1 MHPIH
6 DVDAILLLA
15 TALSSKRRPAE
26 LVEIIAAT
34 ELIQGA
40 QGTIPSET
48 KLSDAFG
55 RLSRCGLLC
64 APESGFA
71 LTADAQAIMA
81 AQRRKAET
89 AELLFGIKA
98 SMAAYEVSAEHP
110 PIVLAAGQLAAA
122 IITQRSA
129 GEGAGKNLLVPK
141 PKPADTDNRQRPGQ
155 RQRKPMPARR
165 RKD

>member
-48 KLSDAFG
+48 KISDAFG

-64 APESGFA
+64 ATDGGFA

-98 SMAAYEVSAEHP
+98 AMAAYEVKAEHP

-122 IITQRSA
+122 IATQRSA

-141 PKPADTDNRQRPGQ
+141 PKSADADKQRPGQ
-155 RQRKPMPARR
+155 RHRKPMPARR

>member
-48 KLSDAFG
+48 KISDAFG

-64 APESGFA
+64 ATEGGFA
-71 LTADAQAIMA
+71 LTPDAQAIMA

-98 SMAAYEVSAEHP
+98 SMAAYEVKAEHP
-110 PIVLAAGQLAAA
+110 PIVLAAGQLASA
-122 IITQRSA
+122 IATQRSA

-141 PKPADTDNRQRPGQ
+141 PKPADTDRQRPGQ